1 MTVVDRVKKVLVQA
15 WDSSWLTNTDTGPG
29 GYEAAKSSPNRSS
42 IDLNVQNARKDIS
55 KYTRLELIRKSRY
68 LHRNSPIVR
77 GLIERLVTF
86 TVGTGLHPTPNTSDE
101 TFNDIAGKAFREWA
115 KQPDVESRNPFESLQ
130 QIIFRAMLVDG
141 DIFNTNT
148 FGSSGRPRIQLI
160 ESQDICHKNTMQ
172 GHPDGIELDA
182 FGRPEFYVWREVEKL
197 PADSVVHYYLPERAG
212 QKRGV
217 SVLAAIII
225 TAHDID
231 DILALEKAAVK
242 DGSSKLSI
250 IKTETG
256 ELENDD
262 GIGSSLKTITNDNDL
277 TTVTEYYRNVLGPES
292 VVMRKGDEHTP
303 YVSGRPSPA
312 WQGFMEWLANMI
324 CLGAGL
330 PPSLLLGSK
339 IGGADT
345 RRELAT
351 AQRTIDSW
359 QIVLASKLQQV
370 YEYVI
375 GEEIRAGYIKNVP
388 KDWRSVEWQ
397 FPPKLTVD
405 AGREAD
411 ADREDVKLG
420 LLTRK
425 EYFGRWGL
433 DWKEQTDQ
441 AAKEAK
447 YISDKAKELGI
458 ERGEISLLDPNELS
472 SNAGKEADKV
482 AASKPYKK
490 KGSR

>member
-1 MTVVDRVKKVLVQA
+1 
-15 WDSSWLTNTDTGPG
+15 
-29 GYEAAKSSPNRSS
+29 
-42 IDLNVQNARKDIS
+42 
-55 KYTRLELIRKSRY
+55 
-68 LHRNSPIVR
+68 
-77 GLIERLVTF
+77 
-86 TVGTGLHPTPNTSDE
+86 
-101 TFNDIAGKAFREWA
+101 
-115 KQPDVESRNPFESLQ
+115 
-130 QIIFRAMLVDG
+130 
-141 DIFNTNT
+141 
-148 FGSSGRPRIQLI
+148 
-160 ESQDICHKNTMQ
+160 
-172 GHPDGIELDA
+172 
-182 FGRPEFYVWREVEKL
+182 
-197 PADSVVHYYLPERAG
+197 
-212 QKRGV
+212 
-217 SVLAAIII
+217 
-225 TAHDID
+225 
-231 DILALEKAAVK
+231 
-242 DGSSKLSI
+242 
-250 IKTETG
+250 
-256 ELENDD
+256 
-262 GIGSSLKTITNDNDL
+262 
-277 TTVTEYYRNVLGPES
+277 
-292 VVMRKGDEHTP
+292 
-303 YVSGRPSPA
+303 
-312 WQGFMEWLANMI
+312 MEWLANMI

-375 GEEIRAGYIKNVP
+375 GEEIRAGYIKNFP